1 MILKKL
7 KSLLRNESGNFAIIF
22 AICAFPAVGAA
33 SLALDYSNMSRE
45 RNMVQHSLDA
55 AALAAA
61 KQMATG
67 TTGAALE
74 QYARDFFDANL
85 PSTIAANRIDLDVSI
100 QSSMVPNENG
110 DMVLQKT
117 LALNA
122 SLDYDTFIASVM
134 GQDQFEIGIA
144 SQVAMGNMT
153 VEVALVIDNSGSMG
167 GTRINLAKSTAKDLI
182 TTVYNA
188 SGFSNKTDPV
198 KFSLVPFAAS
208 VNIGANNANANWMD
222 TKGISPIHNENLD
235 WSTYYTT
242 NQTRWNG
249 AGFQEKVNGVWQSR
263 TRFDIY
269 SILGEN
275 WDGCVEMR
283 PWPHST
289 EDTVA
294 FNNATAGNSATTP
307 ASGAQDRAKFFVPM
321 LAPAEP
327 GNKKVTNTSGSSSSD
342 STTYPNDY
350 LGKNSSWTSRA
361 DWRMPTGTNSAVW
374 IRYQDYPNSTGTG
387 TNTNSTAKNGGQN
400 QRQNWIWRYQAAK
413 IDNQI
418 PSFGSSFGP
427 NYSCTTNAL
436 TPLTTSQSTIETAV
450 NSMIANGNTNIQE
463 GVAWG
468 WRTLSPQE
476 PFTGGR
482 DYDDEENR
490 KYMIVLTDGNN
501 TYSTSSSYANGST
514 YAAWGY
520 EKHDRIESGLSSTDL
535 AGTIYAG
542 QSMNTY
548 EKKMNAHTLQ
558 TCNNAKAA
566 GVTIFTIAFD
576 VSNGS
581 SVKQML
587 DACAGSGIVDGE
599 PVMANGNFYFDV
611 NGAGIQ
617 DAMASIAT
625 QISDIRIMK

>member
-7 KSLLRNESGNFAIIF
+7 TSMLRNESGNFAIIF
-22 AICAFPAVGAA
+22 AICAFPAIGAA
-33 SLALDYSNMSRE
+33 SLALDYSNMSKE

-55 AALAAA
+55 AALATA
-61 KQMATG
+61 KQMASG
-67 TTGAALE
+67 TTGEALE

-85 PSTIAANRIDLDVSI
+85 PSTIAANRVDLDVNI
-100 QSSMVPNENG
+100 KTEMTENKDGNLVP
-110 DMVLQKT
+110 QKT

-122 SLDYDTFIASVM
+122 SLDYNTFIANVV
-134 GQDQFEIGIA
+134 GQDQFQIGIS

-198 KFSLVPFAAS
+198 KFALVPFAAS

-222 TKGISPIHNENLD
+222 TRGISPIHNENLD
-235 WSTYYTT
+235 WTTYYTT

-249 AGFQEKVNGVWQSR
+249 ASFEEKINGTWTAK
-263 TRFDIY
+263 TRLDIY
-269 SILGEN
+269 SILGDS

-283 PWPHST
+283 PWPHNAQ
-289 EDTVA
+289 DTVA
-294 FNNATAGNSATTP
+294 FNSAVSGQSATSP
-307 ASGAQDRAKFFVPM
+307 AASAADRAKFFVPM

-342 STTYPNDY
+342 YKTYPNDY
-350 LGKNSSWTSRA
+350 LGKSSSWTSRA
-361 DWRMPTGTNSAVW
+361 DWRVPTGTNSAAW

-387 TNTNSTAKNGGQN
+387 TNTNSTVRNGGQN
-400 QRQNWIWRYQAAK
+400 QRQNWIWRSQAAK

-418 PSFGSSFGP
+418 PSFNSSFGP

-436 TPLTTSQSTIETAV
+436 TPLTTTQSTIENAV
-450 NSMIANGNTNIQE
+450 DAMQANGNTNIQE

-482 DYDDEENR
+482 EYDDEENR

-501 TYSTSSSYANGST
+501 TYGTSSSYVNGST
-514 YAAWGY
+514 YAPWGY
-520 EKHDRIESGLSSTDL
+520 EKHDRIEAGLSSSDL
-535 AGTIYAG
+535 AGTIYSG
-542 QSMNTY
+542 QNLNTY

-566 GVTIFTIAFD
+566 GVTVFTIAFD

-587 DACAGSGIVDGE
+587 DACAGSGIVDGK
-599 PVMANGNFYFDV
+599 PLMTSGTFYFDV
-611 NGAGIQ
+611 NGTGIQ
-617 DAMASIAT
+617 DAMTSIAT